1 MTIHTLDKNMG
12 VENII
17 IEYRDRPE
25 GSESK
30 LSTYSD
36 GFKVIKTII
45 SLYKNYKPFS
55 FFSLMATILF
65 ILGTIC
71 LIPVLVEFFN
81 TGLVPKMPTFL
92 TSIFFY
98 ICSIQSFFGGLI
110 LGTIVKKDKQNFE
123 IKLNEFR
130 HRFNELNRK

>member
-1 MTIHTLDKNMG
+1 
-12 VENII
+12 
-17 IEYRDRPE
+17 
-25 GSESK
+25 
-30 LSTYSD
+30 
-36 GFKVIKTII
+36 
-45 SLYKNYKPFS
+45 
-55 FFSLMATILF
+55 MATILV
-65 ILGTIC
+65 ILGTVC
-71 LIPVLVEFFN
+71 LIPVLVEYFN
-81 TGLVPKMPTFL
+81 TGLVPKIPTFL